1 MDEYL
6 NCIVDV
12 PLPEL
17 DGQSVTEFNEFRQSV
32 KPVREVS
39 RINLEYTRNVGEAVF
54 QGVPDESELAR
65 TFGCT
70 AHRAK
75 QILNFEVHCFRMM
88 RIRLESVSYE
98 ISRKTEGY
106 LVAGE
111 ELLGILEDRIR
122 RQVNGILNLNAS
134 LDEAVDQF
142 GDYFMDHVTVLE
154 GTNDGKLIRFYLAV
168 RQMQAKM
175 DQFEMFGTSQ
185 FHDVLER
192 RILKR
197 LERSELDGESS
208 APPADSLQSVP
219 GDRDFPEPPRD
230 RRAEDSAIWK
240 KFEKDQLA
248 SAEDSEPR
256 EGSISWAA
264 SFSALGPFFTVRILL
279 RRGLY
284 PEILHWLYQDEG
296 RFSPELP
303 RILSDCLKAEQHFR
317 ERTEAPEGLL
327 EVIGAIKQVLRET

>member
-6 NCIVDV
+6 NCLVDV

-17 DGQSVTEFNEFRQSV
+17 DGQSATEFNEFRQSV

-39 RINLEYTRNVGEAVF
+39 GINLEYTRNVGEAVF

-70 AHRAK
+70 PYRAK

-111 ELLGILEDRIR
+111 ELLGILEERIR

-134 LDEAVDQF
+134 LDQAVEQF

-154 GTNDGKLIRFYLAV
+154 GTHDGKLIRFYLAI

-185 FHDVLER
+185 FHEVLER
-192 RILKR
+192 RLLKR
-197 LERSELDGESS
+197 LESS
-208 APPADSLQSVP
+208 DVGTVSVDASQSPAKE
-219 GDRDFPEPPRD
+219 RDFPEPPRD

-240 KFEKDQLA
+240 KFEQDQLGA
-248 SAEDSEPR
+248 AEDTEPR

-284 PEILHWLYQDEG
+284 PEILHWLHQDEG

-317 ERTEAPEGLL
+317 ERTNEAPDGLL